1 MGRWETHDTVRV
13 LSKPPKSFTLGR
25 QIPVS
30 WSHWCRNRAEDRQ
43 RGLSI
48 LNVEVNGLNFQ
59 AG

>member
-1 MGRWETHDTVRV
+1 MTPAE
-13 LSKPPKSFTLGR
+13 SFQPPPPPKLQTGQANPCFLFPGLIGVLTELKTGK
-25 QIPVS
+25 P
-30 WSHWCRNRAEDRQ
+30 